1 MFNWTVISDV
11 SRGIANTTDSVGV
24 ESITMSPLMAEIAL
38 EPKTSRGG
46 VSWHGQMAMRA
57 RVGGAILSIVAKT
70 MTLKAFGQGTSGSRL
85 KSIGVRK
92 HPGGGREYTSA
103 IGE

>member
-1 MFNWTVISDV
+1 
-11 SRGIANTTDSVGV
+11 
-24 ESITMSPLMAEIAL
+24 
-38 EPKTSRGG
+38 
-46 VSWHGQMAMRA
+46 MRA

-70 MTLKAFGQGTSGSRL
+70 MTLKAFGQGTRRSRL

-103 IGE
+103 IGESNVLGGIPRDREGSVVRVGYVVIRIGRVYCGRGRRGC